1 MMDKETGPRHFTDL
15 LVWQK
20 AQKLF
25 VQTARD
31 VEGFPNG
38 VAGRL
43 VARQLVAAVG
53 SIAASIAEGFD
64 RHGVKDYINYLRIAR
79 GSAHEAQDWY
89 LKTRDLRWLGESEVT
104 SRLATCTEL
113 VKMLNSMIGKL
124 GRRDGISSRG

>member
-1 MMDKETGPRHFTDL
+1 MDMDTAPRHFTDL

-38 VAGRL
+38 VASWL
-43 VARQLVAAVG
+43 VAQQLVAAAG
-53 SIAASIAEGFD
+53 STGASIAEGFD
-64 RHGVKDYINYLRIAR
+64 RHGLKDYVSYLRVAK
-79 GSAHEAQDWY
+79 GSAHECQDWY
-89 LKTRDLRWLGESEVT
+89 LKARDLGWLSDAEV
-104 SRLATCTEL
+104 SARIAACTEL

-124 GRRDGISSRG
+124 GRRADVRHRQ